1 MVETL
6 QLTYD
11 IKKNSHSMQFQK
23 TVIITIQLTQAYNG
37 PSILIAEQ
45 KINHTANVVRKCILC
60 SPLKHRMQFKKREI
74 S

>member
-1 MVETL
+1 MRMVETL

-11 IKKNSHSMQFQK
+11 VQKNSHSIQFK
-23 TVIITIQLTQAYNG
+23 KIVIITIQLTKAYNG
-37 PSILIAEQ
+37 PSILIAQ
-45 KINHTANVVRKCILC
+45 YHTANAVRKCILC